1 MTRMMII
8 DNSKESRLL
17 MKDFLLAH
25 NHKIVAEA
33 SDDVAA
39 IQKYLSEKPDIIFL
53 DLTMPE
59 FGLRILKKIRFHDP
73 TSKIIAITNNDDVKI
88 FEECTNLGVLAFVIK
103 PIDLND
109 VLSAISFSN
118 EITQNGY

>member
-25 NHKIVAEA
+25 NHKVVAEA
-33 SDDVAA
+33 SDDVEA
-39 IQKYLSEKPDIIFL
+39 IQKYHSEKPDLIFL

-118 EITQNGY
+118 EII